1 MKRSRTRKGRL
12 VDSQRRLLDQQKQEK
27 NMVTNKLSCGTSC
40 TCARCQATAEFFGVT
55 ERRRENQSKVG
66 RERERE
72 GEYDIGEGTRAPF
85 PRSTGAFAYSSLL
98 LLLLLLSP
106 PSLFSSIFQWWKGRG
121 FHVSGISGI
130 GEALTRA
137 EIKCDKPVFLKGI
150 RLYDNKT
157 RKERLLYLL
166 PFFPGNVAVNAES
179 QEGLVSL
186 LSPLIG
192 AGRSGTNLGRIE
204 HRRAPGQCFTS
215 WLDNHSTFWVYPF
228 AHWDYLYIVAVQY
241 LILQTVGKR

>member
-1 MKRSRTRKGRL
+1 MSGDCRILWRDRKEEGKPVQSGERGRVWLVGAARGTLLTDWGRAVSCHVGVQAVARTPLLAVLYRRGNPCAVSTLHWSLRL
-12 VDSQRRLLDQQKQEK
+12 F
-27 NMVTNKLSCGTSC
+27 LS
-40 TCARCQATAEFFGVT
+40 
-55 ERRRENQSKVG
+55 
-66 RERERE
+66 
-72 GEYDIGEGTRAPF
+72 
-85 PRSTGAFAYSSLL
+85 SS
-98 LLLLLLSP
+98 SSSFS

>member
-1 MKRSRTRKGRL
+1 MSGDCRILWRDRKEEGKPVQSGERGRVWLVGAARGTLLTDWGRAVSCHVGVQAVARTPLLAVLYRRGNPCAVSTLHWSLRL
-12 VDSQRRLLDQQKQEK
+12 F
-27 NMVTNKLSCGTSC
+27 LS
-40 TCARCQATAEFFGVT
+40 
-55 ERRRENQSKVG
+55 
-66 RERERE
+66 
-72 GEYDIGEGTRAPF
+72 
-85 PRSTGAFAYSSLL
+85 SS
-98 LLLLLLSP
+98 SSSFS

-204 HRRAPGQCFTS
+204 HQRAPGQCFTS